1 MQNNSSVLY
10 LNGSMNQIV
19 KEKDSEKYASIE
31 ERD

>member
-1 MQNNSSVLY
+1 MQNNSVLQ

-19 KEKDSEKYASIE
+19 KEKESEKYASIE